1 MATKPVFDDVK
12 PWPGENPA
20 SAPAPRDHNRPPPEE
35 VIPAEFRE
43 ALISERADFLTLLD
57 QLLGKGDPDSE
68 DYVQGS
74 VDRAKCADET
84 TLGLCGELVKRL
96 RACEQLV
103 SKVHQDVKA
112 PYLLAG
118 RLCDAE
124 KNALH
129 GRIIA
134 GKSRIE
140 ALQQDYLREQR
151 RKEQLAEAERQ
162 AEFRRQEAERQRL
175 AELARENN
183 IDPVVIPEAAPPP
196 PPVQRAE
203 PVRSDGGATVSRL
216 TEWKSQVEDYRLAF
230 TSVKDDAK
238 VREAIDAAV
247 QRLVKATKGQKPMKG
262 VRIYE
267 DVKASNR

>member
-1 MATKPVFDDVK
+1 MATKPVFDDV
-12 PWPGENPA
+12 PAWPEPKA
-20 SAPAPRDHNRPPPEE
+20 APADRLHNRPPPEE

-43 ALISERADFLTLLD
+43 ALLSERANFLTLLD
-57 QLLGKGDPDSE
+57 GLLGKGDPNSE
-68 DYVQGS
+68 DYVEGS

-129 GRIIA
+129 GRIMT

-151 RKEQLAEAERQ
+151 KKEQEAEAERQ
-162 AEFRRQEAERQRL
+162 AEFRRQETERQRL
-175 AELARENN
+175 ADLARENN
-183 IDPVVIPEAAPPP
+183 IDPVVIPAAPPP
-196 PPVQRAE
+196 PPVARAE

-262 VRIYE
+262 VRIFE